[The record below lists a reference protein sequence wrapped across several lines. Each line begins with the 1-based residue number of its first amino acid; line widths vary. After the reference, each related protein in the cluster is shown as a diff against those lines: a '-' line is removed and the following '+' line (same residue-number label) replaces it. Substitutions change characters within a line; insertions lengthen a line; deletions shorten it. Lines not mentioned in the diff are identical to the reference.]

1 MLRGKICRARGL
13 AAATCLAALCSAA
26 PFCGPAS
33 ARLAKSLDCP
43 GAPAGWTASPQNPVL
58 YGPAENPGQNAQEV
72 QCSYIKAGKVMVVT
86 ADFALPTDQDPY
98 ADFDYGCSYGGD
110 QAWTASGRTYIV
122 TSKHQWGYAELV
134 DYEHVLSAG
143 EVGIFERLTRE
154 LLADSEGFGHSCS
167 LETKRPVSAQELFLF
182 SFEWSTLGPNYTEFG
197 GVSSASPG
205 NPLIPEGSFTT
216 VSSATGSSL
225 LEKVIRIHAPAIPLT
240 IVSQDHER
248 TVTIK
253 IVQGIDYATS
263 STSDRLRMRVQVVGS
278 DDASCPRGSRGT
290 MTLST
295 TQFLSNTTGDAALR
309 FDLCGT
315 LFSRGRPVTI
325 AQIVSG

>member
-1 MLRGKICRARGL
+1 MLRRRILRAP
-13 AAATCLAALCSAA
+13 ATAVATALAALCAVV
-26 PFCGPAS
+26 PFCGSAS
-33 ARLAKSLDCP
+33 ARLAKSLVCP
-43 GAPAGWTASPQNPVL
+43 EAPAGWTASPQNPVL

-110 QAWTASGRTYIV
+110 QAWTANGRTYIV

-134 DYEHVLSAG
+134 DYNHVLSGG
-143 EVGIFERLTRE
+143 EVGVFEGLTRE
-154 LLADSEGFGHSCS
+154 LLADSEGFGHGCS
-167 LETKRPVSAQELFLF
+167 LDTKRPVSAEELFLF

-216 VSSATGSSL
+216 VSTATGSSL
-225 LEKVIRIHAPAIPLT
+225 LEKVIRIHAPAIALT
-240 IVSQDHER
+240 IVQRGHER

-253 IVQGIDYATS
+253 IVRGVDYATN
-263 STSDRLRMRVQVVGS
+263 STTDRLRMRVQVVAS
-278 DDASCPRGSRGT
+278 DDAACPQGSRGT
-290 MTLST
+290 LTLST
-295 TQFLSNTTGDAALR
+295 TQFLSNTTGNAALG
-309 FDLCGT
+309 FDLCGK
-315 LFSRGRPVTI
+315 LFSRGRPETI